1 MTDALSPGSAPRVV
15 VLGAGVI
22 GLCTALY
29 CARRGMK
36 VTVIERQGARRN
48 GCSFG
53 NAGMV
58 VPSHFVPLAAPGMV
72 GLGLRWMW
80 NPESPFSIRPRLDFD
95 WIAWGLRFWRSATA
109 GHVRRSAPAL
119 CDLSLLSRRCYEEL
133 ADDGLDFG
141 LVRYGLLML
150 CKTQHAL
157 DEEAHVAEMARSLG
171 LTAEVLDARD
181 TAALDPAIAMDVRGS
196 VYFAQDCHLSPER
209 FLDALERESTR
220 LGVEFLWDTAVA
232 GFAHASDRIRAA
244 QTSQGDVA
252 GDEFVICGGVWS
264 GRLAKALRLRLP
276 MQTGKGYSLTLPDPR
291 QLPRL
296 CSICTEARVAV
307 TPMGESLR
315 FAGTM
320 ELGAPEASINRRR
333 IRGIIRA
340 AAEYFPAF
348 QESDFEGLQPWSGLR
363 PVSPDGLPYIG
374 RSPRWKNLSVAAGH
388 AMLGLSLA
396 PATGKIIADLLSGQP
411 SPVPTASFAPHRFE

>member
-1 MTDALSPGSAPRVV
+1 
-15 VLGAGVI
+15 
-22 GLCTALY
+22 
-29 CARRGMK
+29 MK

-109 GHVRRSAPAL
+109 EHVHRSAPAL
-119 CDLSLLSRRCYEEL
+119 RDLSFLSRRCYEEL

-141 LVRYGLLML
+141 LVRHGLLML
-150 CKTQHAL
+150 CKTQRTL
-157 DEEAHVAEMARSLG
+157 DEEAHVAQMARSLG
-171 LTAEVLDARD
+171 LTAEVLDARG
-181 TAALDPAIAMDVRGS
+181 TAALDPAITMDVRGS

-209 FLDALERESTR
+209 FLDAVERESTR
-220 LGVEFLWDTAVA
+220 LGVEFLWGATVA
-232 GFAHASDRIRAA
+232 GFAQASDRIRAA
-244 QTSQGDVA
+244 QTSQGDVT

-264 GRLAKALRLRLP
+264 ARLAKALRLRLP
-276 MQTGKGYSLTLPDPR
+276 MQTGKGYSLTLPAPR

-320 ELGAPEASINRRR
+320 ELGAPEASVNQRR

-340 AAEYFPAF
+340 ATEYFPAF

-374 RSPRWKNLSVAAGH
+374 RSPRWKNLSIAAGH

-396 PATGKIIADLLSGQP
+396 PATGKIIADLLAGHP
-411 SPVPTASFAPHRFE
+411 SPVPTASFAPDRFE

>member
-1 MTDALSPGSAPRVV
+1 MTDASSPGPAPRVV

-72 GLGLRWMW
+72 RLGLRWMW
-80 NPESPFSIRPRLDFD
+80 NPESPFSIRPQLDFD

-109 GHVRRSAPAL
+109 GHVHRSAPAL
-119 CDLSLLSRRCYEEL
+119 RDLSLLSRRCYEEL

-141 LVRYGLLML
+141 LVRHGLLML
-150 CKTQHAL
+150 CKTQRTL
-157 DEEAHVAEMARSLG
+157 DEEAHVAQMARSLG
-171 LTAEVLDARD
+171 LTAEVLDARG
-181 TAALDPAIAMDVRGS
+181 TAALDPAITMDVRGS

-220 LGVEFLWDTAVA
+220 LGVEFLWGATVA
-232 GFAHASDRIRAA
+232 GFAQASDRIRAA
-244 QTSQGDVA
+244 QTSQGDVT

-264 GRLAKALRLRLP
+264 ARLAKALRLRLP
-276 MQTGKGYSLTLPDPR
+276 MQTGKGYSLTLPAPR

-320 ELGAPEASINRRR
+320 ELGAPEASINQRR

-340 AAEYFPAF
+340 ATEYFPAF
-348 QESDFEGLQPWSGLR
+348 QESHFEGLQPWSGLR

-396 PATGKIIADLLSGQP
+396 PATGKIIADLLAGHP
-411 SPVPTASFAPHRFE
+411 SPVPIAPFAPDRFE